1 MWRSVPPEPMISSK
15 DSVPLEPVLPDP
27 IDRLKQRTLI
37 GKTLVVKGEVNGDQ
51 DLVVKGRIEGN
62 ISLPGR
68 TITVRHEGRVKG
80 DMLAKVI
87 RIEGTVEGNLQ
98 GEEQILLCRSANVRG
113 NLTASRVVLED
124 ECRFRGGIRMTG
136 GGEPAAE

>member
-1 MWRSVPPEPMISSK
+1 MWRSVPPEPVISSQ
-15 DSVPLEPVLPDP
+15 DSVPLEPDP
-27 IDRLKQRTLI
+27 VDRLKQRTLI
-37 GKTLVVKGEVNGDQ
+37 GTTLVVKGEVNGDQ
-51 DLVVKGRIEGN
+51 DLVVRGRIEGN

-68 TITVRHEGRVKG
+68 TIAVGREGRVKG

-87 RIEGTVEGNLQ
+87 RIEGIVEGNLQ

-113 NLTASRVVLED
+113 NLTASRVILED

-136 GGEPAAE
+136 DGEPAAE

>member
-1 MWRSVPPEPMISSK
+1 MWRSVPPEPVISSQ

-62 ISLPGR
+62 ILVPGR
-68 TITVRHEGRVKG
+68 TIEVGREGRVKG

-87 RIEGTVEGNLQ
+87 RIEGIVEGNLQ
-98 GEEQILLCRSANVRG
+98 GEEQILLCRFANVRG
-113 NLTASRVVLED
+113 NLIASRVILED
-124 ECRFRGGIRMTG
+124 ECRFQGGLHMTG

>member
-1 MWRSVPPEPMISSK
+1 MWRKVPPEPMISSK

-27 IDRLKQRTLI
+27 IDRLKQRALI

-68 TITVRHEGRVKG
+68 TITVRHEGRVTG
-80 DMLAKVI
+80 DILAKMI
-87 RIEGTVEGNLQ
+87 RVEGSVEGNL
-98 GEEQILLCRSANVRG
+98 V
-113 NLTASRVVLED
+113 ASRVVLED
-124 ECRFRGGIRMTG
+124 GCRFRGGIRTTG